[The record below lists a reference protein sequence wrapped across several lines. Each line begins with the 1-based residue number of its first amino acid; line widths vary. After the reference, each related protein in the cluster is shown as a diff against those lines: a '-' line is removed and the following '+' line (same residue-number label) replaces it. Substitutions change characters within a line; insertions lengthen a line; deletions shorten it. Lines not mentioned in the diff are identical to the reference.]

1 MDQYRQKPKRPYNGP
16 PRPNLMTHDKDLR
29 GLKDR
34 FNSMAQELSSV
45 QEENRQL
52 RNRIDFLEHQINRI
66 SNNLRRY

>member
-29 GLKDR
+29 GLKER
-34 FNSMAQELSSV
+34 FNTISQELIAM

-52 RNRIDFLEHQINRI
+52 RNRLDFLEYQLNRI
-66 SNNLRRY
+66 SNNRRF